1 MYIYIYIYRYTY
13 VWLNIT
19 VHIHIYSYTCFICK
33 WYICIYIYYIYRGL
47 KRPKYS
53 GGDSEV
59 WVKHKKLHEANLEH
73 QTAQDGFGSIW
84 VRANTTISAM
94 MCLDGTMVSGFLWLS
109 GWRYHFWSLVEATG
123 VWTTWSFRKLPELTE
138 TKTIQFQHVMIWC

>member
-1 MYIYIYIYRYTY
+1 MIEYHCTYSHIQLYMFYMQMVYMYIYI
-13 VWLNIT
+13 
-19 VHIHIYSYTCFICK
+19 
-33 WYICIYIYYIYRGL
+33 IYRGL

-109 GWRYHFWSLVEATG
+109 GWRYHF
-123 VWTTWSFRKLPELTE
+123 
-138 TKTIQFQHVMIWC
+138 